1 MAVWQFDLYLIP
13 VNMRAPDT
21 SKEGWGMPAL
31 SQKQALAVQETL
43 AHYFGPPWL
52 MLEDWLVF
60 GPENG
65 NRVDIEFDDVGS
77 SVFVRCD
84 VRIEAPQFLVLV
96 AELARSNECRFFS
109 PATTELI
116 EPEWHQILHATARAR
131 LS

>member
-1 MAVWQFDLYLIP
+1 MAVWQFDLHLIP
-13 VNMRAPDT
+13 VNMRARDA
-21 SKEGWGMPAL
+21 SNEGWGTPAL
-31 SQKQALAVQETL
+31 SQKQVRTLQETL

-65 NRVDIEFDDVGS
+65 NRADIEFDDVGAS
-77 SVFVRCD
+77 MFVRCD

-96 AELARSNECRFFS
+96 AELARSNGCRFLR
-109 PATTELI
+109 PATAELI
-116 EPEWHQILHATARAR
+116 EPELHQLLQAMARAR